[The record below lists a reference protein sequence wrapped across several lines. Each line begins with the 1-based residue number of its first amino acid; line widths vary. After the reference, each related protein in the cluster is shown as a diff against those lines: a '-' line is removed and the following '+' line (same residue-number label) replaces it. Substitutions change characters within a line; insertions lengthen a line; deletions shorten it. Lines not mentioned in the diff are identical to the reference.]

1 MKRALLGSLAILAT
15 GCVSI
20 GLGEPVVVEEQPLDN
35 KRVVVR
41 TNLASVDVDQED
53 TTLTIT
59 AERVCDIEQKV
70 RVKQTLERERINLS
84 PGVTWQ
90 LAIYGTILAGI
101 GTGVTVDARLNV
113 EDSDPNGQAY
123 NSIGPDGAT
132 AIGAAFLA
140 AGTPL
145 LVIAIV
151 DAIRATGSENEITH
165 TERSAGFVERSTKC
179 ETRVP
184 MARTNVMGRTNAGT
198 AVHLGDTDAGGVL
211 AIDLADVVSE
221 DITLREGAK
230 RLALFM
236 GRQPIGSADLKP
248 VASVHREAARVRE
261 DQEWAALDVTACEEG
276 SVPDCQA
283 VEAFLKKHPDGQHA
297 PRARIALKTGRDAM
311 KQREAEARR
320 QRQESAKAA
329 AKAAEEQRKKA
340 EAAKVCQTKCA
351 SGCKGNQQC
360 TNACVSAQCR

>member
-1 MKRALLGSLAILAT
+1 MKRALASLLVLTT

-20 GLGEPVVVEEQPLDN
+20 GLGEAVVVEERPLDN
-35 KRVVVR
+35 RRVVVP
-41 TNLASVDVDQED
+41 TQLASVDVDQED

-70 RVKQTLERERINLS
+70 RVQQTLERERVNLS

-90 LAIYGTILAGI
+90 LAIYGAILAGV
-101 GTGVTVDARLNV
+101 GTGVTIDARLNV
-113 EDSDPNGQAY
+113 ADSDPEARSY
-123 NSIGPDGAT
+123 NSIGPDAAT

-145 LVIAIV
+145 LVIAVV
-151 DAIRATGSENEITH
+151 DAIRATGSESEIAH
-165 TERSAGFVERSTKC
+165 TERSAGFIERSTRC

-184 MARTNVMGRTNAGT
+184 MARSNVMGRTNAGT
-198 AVHLGDTDAGGVL
+198 PINLGDTDARGVL

-221 DITLREGAK
+221 DVTLREGAK

-276 SVPDCQA
+276 SQPDCQA
-283 VEAFLKKHPDGQHA
+283 VEAFLQKHPDGQHA

-311 KQREAEARR
+311 KQREAEAR
-320 QRQESAKAA
+320 QKQQASAAAA

-340 EAAKVCQTKCA
+340 EAARVCRQKCA
-351 SGCKGNQQC
+351 SGCKSNQQC
-360 TNACVSAQCR
+360 TSACVAAQCN